1 MCHEEWTLYYK
12 KILKRMVYLDRW
24 LPDNIMTE
32 TKKKYFLLY
41 LNTGGGHLAP
51 AKSIANCIDKLS
63 SHSIEPVLI
72 DGFEKANRTIQLM
85 VEDGYRK
92 LQRGGKWFYKFL
104 YALYHIPIVTF
115 INDMVLASS
124 ITPYLEKRILE
135 DKPEKII
142 IFHFFLI
149 RPVYRIL
156 KKHTLKIPVFT
167 VVTDPFTAH
176 PFWFVNKKQHFILFS
191 ERLKK
196 HSLKGKLPEGNL
208 HVFPFILDEKFSSP
222 LPAENIP
229 ALKKKYDFDPRKKM
243 VLIFGG
249 GDGIPNGK
257 KILELLLKSHID
269 LNIGIVGGKDEDLFN
284 KAKEL
289 KQQYKAQNIQVFGYV
304 DFIYDLLNISDFVIT
319 KAGASATMEILH
331 LKKVPIIIDY
341 IWGQEKGNM
350 EYIRYNKMG
359 IFERDI
365 NKLPSILL
373 ELINNEDKQSY
384 FTRNI
389 EKENLKIGT
398 EEVTRFILND
408 RR

>member
-1 MCHEEWTLYYK
+1 MLY
-12 KILKRMVYLDRW
+12 LVCW
-24 LPDNIMTE
+24 LPDYIL
-32 TKKKYFLLY
+32 TKTKNKYLLLY

-63 SHSIEPVLI
+63 AHSIEPVLI
-72 DGFEKANRTIQLM
+72 DGFEKANKIIQYI

-92 LQRGGKWFYKFL
+92 LQSGGKWFYQFL
-104 YALYHIPIVTF
+104 YVLYHIPIVTF
-115 INDMVLASS
+115 INDMVLSSS
-124 ITPYLEKRILE
+124 ITPYLEKRVLE

-149 RPVYRIL
+149 RPVYRII
-156 KKHTLKIPVFT
+156 KKHGLKIMVFT

-176 PFWFVNKKQHFILFS
+176 PFWFVNKKQHFILSS

-196 HSLKGKLPEGNL
+196 HALKRSIPENNL
-208 HVFPFILDEKFSSP
+208 HVFPFILNENFSSP
-222 LPAENIP
+222 IPAEKIP
-229 ALKKKYDFDPRKKM
+229 ALKKKYGFDPTKKM

-257 KILELLLKSHID
+257 KILEFLLNPHID
-269 LNIGIVGGKDEDLFN
+269 LNIGIVGGKDEDLF
-284 KAKEL
+284 KDAEKL
-289 KQQYKAQNIQVFGYV
+289 KKQYSAQNTQVFGYV
-304 DFIYDLLNISDFVIT
+304 DFIYELLNISDFVIT

-373 ELINNEDKQSY
+373 ELINNEDKHRY

>member
-1 MCHEEWTLYYK
+1 
-12 KILKRMVYLDRW
+12 
-24 LPDNIMTE
+24 MTE

-63 SHSIEPVLI
+63 SNSIEPVLI
-72 DGFEKANRTIQLM
+72 DGFEKANKFVQYV

-92 LQRGGKWFYKFL
+92 LQSGGKWFYQFL
-104 YALYHIPIVTF
+104 YALYHFSFVTL
-115 INDMVLASS
+115 INDLVLTSS

-135 DKPEKII
+135 DKPEKVI

-149 RPVYRIL
+149 RPVYRII
-156 KKHTLKIPVFT
+156 KRHNLKISVFT

-191 ERLKK
+191 KRLRE
-196 HSLKGKLPEGNL
+196 HSLKSNIPAENL

-222 LPAENIP
+222 L
-229 ALKKKYDFDPRKKM
+229 LKESILSLKISYNFDPAKKM

-249 GDGIPNGK
+249 GDGIPNGR
-257 KILELLLKSHID
+257 KILELLLKSNLD
-269 LNIGIVGGKDEDLFN
+269 LNIGIVSGKDEELYN
-284 KAKEL
+284 NAVEL
-289 KQQYKAQNIQVFGYV
+289 KKRYNVKNVQVFGYV
-304 DFIYDLLNISDFVIT
+304 DFIYELLNISDFIIT

-331 LKKVPIIIDY
+331 LKKIPIIIDY

-350 EYIRYNKMG
+350 EFIRDNNMG

-365 NKLPSILL
+365 RKIPDIIRDLSIN
-373 ELINNEDKQSY
+373 EEKQKYYIN
-384 FTRNI
+384 NI

-398 EEVTRFILND
+398 EEVTNFIIYD
-408 RR
+408 KMC

>member
-1 MCHEEWTLYYK
+1 
-12 KILKRMVYLDRW
+12 MVYLEHW
-24 LPDNIMTE
+24 LHKNIMTE
-32 TKKKYFLLY
+32 TRKKYHLLF

-72 DGFEKANRTIQLM
+72 DGFEKANKIVQYV
-85 VEDGYRK
+85 VEDGYRQ
-92 LQRGGKWFYKFL
+92 LQSGGKWFYQFL
-104 YALYHIPIVTF
+104 YALYHISF
-115 INDMVLASS
+115 ITLLNDLVLASS
-124 ITPYLEKRILE
+124 ITPYLERRILE
-135 DKPEKII
+135 DRPEKII

-149 RPVYRIL
+149 RPVYHIVKR
-156 KKHTLKIPVFT
+156 HNLKIPIFT

-196 HSLKGKLPEGNL
+196 HAVRRKLPLANL

-222 LPAENIP
+222 IPAENIP
-229 ALKKKYDFDPRKKM
+229 ALKKKYGFDPTKKM

-257 KILELLLKSHID
+257 RILELLVESKID

-284 KAKEL
+284 EAEQL
-289 KQQYKAQNIQVFGYV
+289 KRNYNAENVQVFGYV
-304 DFIYDLLNISDFVIT
+304 DFIYELLNISDFVIT

-331 LKKVPIIIDY
+331 LKKIPIIIDY

-350 EYIRYNKMG
+350 EYIRDNNMG

-365 NKLPSILL
+365 TKISSILN
-373 ELINNEDKQSY
+373 ELLNNKEKQK
-384 FTRNI
+384 FIIENI
-389 EKENLKIGT
+389 ESEHLKIGT
-398 EEVTRFILND
+398 EEVTKFILSDNVC
-408 RR
+408 